1 MRVFGLV
8 FAGVG
13 AGLALLVPSNPGLN
27 ASLLTI
33 AGIGAI
39 AGWIFGAAIGLA
51 LDRLFQDADAML
63 VPVPLPNT
71 SPPSKS
77 VPPVA
82 EPVAEP
88 LAEPVAEPVVDGV
101 AEAVAVPVS
110 PLPDSRLC
118 ERELWPTPA
127 PQKNSAR
134 A

>member
-13 AGLALLVPSNPGLN
+13 AGLALLIPSNPGLN
-27 ASLLTI
+27 ASLLTV

-39 AGWIFGAAIGLA
+39 AGWIFGAATGLA
-51 LDRLFQDADAML
+51 LDRLFQDGDT
-63 VPVPLPNT
+63 PSSPIPLPEP
-71 SPPSKS
+71 SPPSQS
-77 VPPVA
+77 GTPVA

-88 LAEPVAEPVVDGV
+88 LAEPVADGV
-101 AEAVAVPVS
+101 AEAVALPVL
-110 PLPDSRLC
+110 PAPDSRLC

-127 PQKNSAR
+127 PQKNSGR